1 MHRVIF
7 ATTLLAALVTL
18 SCNRQGIPEE
28 FNYKVKPEKLGVTRE
43 KISALDEILQGF
55 VDEEKVSCATAFIA
69 KGGNVVYE
77 KSFGYKDLENKVPA
91 RPDDIY
97 VLYSQT
103 KAIVAVALMTL
114 YEQGKFD
121 LDDPISKY
129 IPGFSNEVLTSVED
143 DGTYTTVPA
152 ERPVTV
158 GDLMCHSSGY
168 LAPLTNK
175 LNRIMTASGQR
186 PFVPRNTVGESVE
199 SNKTLPLGFQPG
211 TEWNYNFDMDVIA
224 YLVEILSG
232 KSLQEYLKETLFIP
246 LGMDFTAYY
255 FDDPSLKDRIVC
267 TYSKQ
272 DGKFVKSPMS
282 GIDRLFNGPKTY
294 AGGTFGL
301 YGPIQDYAKFC
312 QMLVNGGEFNHH
324 RILKQETVQ
333 LMLQNRLPE
342 VNSGGEGFRFGLGF
356 ELFTHPDKKKIA
368 PQMSDSC
375 FRWGG
380 AAGTEYLMDPENDLV
395 ILYYIS
401 MRGDTGTYPV
411 FLKAAY
417 DLFE

>member
-1 MHRVIF
+1 MKRVVYAIALF
-7 ATTLLAALVTL
+7 AATLAV
-18 SCNRQGIPEE
+18 SCNRSGIPEE
-28 FNYKVKPEKLGVTRE
+28 FNYKVKPAKLGVSSE
-43 KISALDEILQGF
+43 KIAALDDVLQGF
-55 VDEEKVSCATAFIA
+55 VDQEKVSCATAFIA

-77 KSFGYKDLENKVPA
+77 KSFGFKDLENKVPA
-91 RPDDIY
+91 SPDDIY

-114 YEQGKFD
+114 YEQGKFEI
-121 LDDPISKY
+121 DDPISKY
-129 IPGFSNEVLTSVED
+129 IPGFTDEVLTFVGD

-158 GDLMCHSSGY
+158 GHLMCHSSGY

-175 LNRIMTASGQR
+175 LNRILSASGER
-186 PFVPRNTVGESVE
+186 PFAPRTTVGASVE
-199 SNKTLPLGFQPG
+199 ANKTLPLGFQPG
-211 TEWNYNFDMDVIA
+211 TEWNYNYDMDVIA

-232 KSLQEYLKETLFIP
+232 KTLQEYLKEALFIP
-246 LGMDFTAYY
+246 LGMDYTAYY
-255 FDDPSLKDRIVC
+255 YDDASLKDRIVN

-272 DGKFVKSPMS
+272 DGKFVKFSMS
-282 GIDRLFNGPKTY
+282 SIDNLFNGPKTY

-312 QMLVNGGEFNHH
+312 QMLVNGGEFNNH
-324 RILKQETVQ
+324 RILMPETIQ

-342 VNSGGEGFRFGLGF
+342 VNGGGKGFRFGLGF
-356 ELFTHPDKKKIA
+356 ELFTHPDKEKIA

-401 MRGDTGTYPV
+401 MWGDTGTYPV

>member
-1 MHRVIF
+1 MKRFLYFI
-7 ATTLLAALVTL
+7 ALLAAMVTV

-28 FNYKVKPEKLGVTRE
+28 FNYKVKPAKLGVTDA
-43 KISALDEILQGF
+43 KIAALDDVLQGF
-55 VDEEKVSCATAFIA
+55 IDQEKVSCATAFIA

-77 KSFGYKDLENKVPA
+77 KSFGFKDMENKVPA

-114 YEQGKFD
+114 YEQGKIEI
-121 LDDPISKY
+121 DDPISKY
-129 IPGFSNEVLTSVED
+129 IPGFTDEVLTFVGD

-152 ERPVTV
+152 DRPVTV

-168 LAPLTNK
+168 LAPLSNK
-175 LNRIMTASGQR
+175 LNRIQTASGER
-186 PFVPRNTVGESVE
+186 TAAPRTTVGASVE
-199 SNKTLPLGFQPG
+199 ANKNLPLGFQPG

-232 KSLQEYLKETLFIP
+232 KTLQEYLKEALFTP
-246 LGMDFTAYY
+246 LGMDYTAYY
-255 FDDPSLKDRIVC
+255 FDDISLKERIVT

-272 DGKFVKSPMS
+272 DGKFVKSSMS
-282 GIDRLFNGPKTY
+282 NIDNLFNGPKTY

-312 QMLVNGGEFNHH
+312 RMLVNGGEFNHH
-324 RILKQETVQ
+324 RILKPETIQ
-333 LMLQNRLPE
+333 LMLRNRLPE
-342 VNSGGEGFRFGLGF
+342 VNSGGKGFRFGLGF
-356 ELFTHPDKKKIA
+356 ELFTHPDKEKIA
-368 PQMSDSC
+368 PQMSDSS

>member
-1 MHRVIF
+1 MKRVI
-7 ATTLLAALVTL
+7 LAAALLTAL
-18 SCNRQGIPEE
+18 FIPSCKRHDIPEE
-28 FNYKVKPEKLGVTRE
+28 FNYKVKPEKLGVSAE
-43 KISALDEILQGF
+43 KISSLDDILQGF
-55 VDEEKVSCATAFIA
+55 VEEGKVPCVTAFIA

-77 KSFGYKDLENKVPA
+77 KSFGFKDLENKVPA

-97 VLYSQT
+97 VLFSQT

-129 IPGFSNEVLTSVED
+129 IPGFSEQVLTSVGD
-143 DGTYTTVPA
+143 DGTYTVVPA
-152 ERPVTV
+152 ERPVSV
-158 GDLMCHSSGY
+158 GDLLCHSSGY

-175 LNRIMTASGQR
+175 LNRILGSSGQG
-186 PFVPRNTVGESVE
+186 PFAPRGTVGEGVE

-211 TEWNYNFDMDVIA
+211 TQWNYNFDMDVVA

-232 KSLQEYLKETLFIP
+232 KSLQEYLRETLFIP

-255 FDDPSLKDRIVC
+255 YDDPSLKDRFVC
-267 TYSKQ
+267 TYSKE
-272 DGKFVKSPMS
+272 DGKFVKSRMS
-282 GIDRLFNGPKTY
+282 GIDHLFDGPKTY

-301 YGPIQDYAKFC
+301 WGPIQDYAKFC
-312 QMLVNGGEFNHH
+312 QMLENGGEFNYH
-324 RILKQETVQ
+324 RILRSETVQ

-342 VNSGGEGFRFGLGF
+342 VNGGGEGFRFGLGF

-380 AAGTEYLMDPENDLV
+380 AAGTEYLIDPDNDLV

-401 MRGDTGTYPV
+401 VRGDTGTYPV

>member
-1 MHRVIF
+1 MKRAVYAI
-7 ATTLLAALVTL
+7 ALLAATFAV

-28 FNYKVKPEKLGVTRE
+28 FNYKVRPAKLGVSSE
-43 KISALDEILQGF
+43 KIAALDDVLQGF
-55 VDEEKVSCATAFIA
+55 VDQEKVSCATAFIA

-77 KSFGYKDLENKVPA
+77 KSFGFKDLENKVPA

-114 YEQGKFD
+114 YEQGKFEI
-121 LDDPISKY
+121 DDPISKY
-129 IPGFSNEVLTSVED
+129 IPGFTDEVLTFVGD

-158 GDLMCHSSGY
+158 GHLMCHSSGY

-175 LNRIMTASGQR
+175 LNRILSASGER
-186 PFVPRNTVGESVE
+186 PFAPRTTVGASVE
-199 SNKTLPLGFQPG
+199 ANKTLPLGFQPG
-211 TEWNYNFDMDVIA
+211 TEWNYNYDMDVIA

-232 KSLQEYLKETLFIP
+232 KTLQEYLKEALFIP
-246 LGMDFTAYY
+246 LGMDYTAYY
-255 FDDPSLKDRIVC
+255 FDDESLKERIVN

-272 DGKFVKSPMS
+272 DGKFVKFSMS
-282 GIDRLFNGPKTY
+282 SIDNLFNGPKTY

-312 QMLVNGGEFNHH
+312 QMLVNGGEFNNH
-324 RILKQETVQ
+324 RILKPETIQ

-342 VNSGGEGFRFGLGF
+342 VNSGGKGFRFGLGF
-356 ELFTHPDKKKIA
+356 ELFTHPDKEKIA

-401 MRGDTGTYPV
+401 MWGGTGTYPV

>member
-1 MHRVIF
+1 MKRVVYAI
-7 ATTLLAALVTL
+7 ALLAATFAV
-18 SCNRQGIPEE
+18 SCNRSGIPEE
-28 FNYKVKPEKLGVTRE
+28 FNYKVKPAKLGVSSE
-43 KISALDEILQGF
+43 KIAALDDVLQGF
-55 VDEEKVSCATAFIA
+55 VDQEKVSCATAFIA
-69 KGGNVVYE
+69 KGGNVIYE
-77 KSFGYKDLENKVPA
+77 KSFGFKDLENKVPA
-91 RPDDIY
+91 CPDDIY

-114 YEQGKFD
+114 YEQGKFEI
-121 LDDPISKY
+121 DDPISKY
-129 IPGFSNEVLTSVED
+129 IPGFTDEVLTFVGD

-158 GDLMCHSSGY
+158 GHLMCHSSGY

-175 LNRIMTASGQR
+175 LNRILSASGER
-186 PFVPRNTVGESVE
+186 PFAPRTTVGASVE
-199 SNKTLPLGFQPG
+199 ANKTLPLGFQPG
-211 TEWNYNFDMDVIA
+211 TEWNYNYDMDVIA

-232 KSLQEYLKETLFIP
+232 KTLQEYLKEALFIP
-246 LGMDFTAYY
+246 LGMDYTAYY
-255 FDDPSLKDRIVC
+255 FDDESLKERIVN

-272 DGKFVKSPMS
+272 DGKFVKFSMS
-282 GIDRLFNGPKTY
+282 SIDNLFNGPKTY

-312 QMLVNGGEFNHH
+312 QMLVNGGEFNNH
-324 RILKQETVQ
+324 RILKPETIQ

-342 VNSGGEGFRFGLGF
+342 VNSGGKGFRFGLGF
-356 ELFTHPDKKKIA
+356 ELFTHPDKEKIA

-401 MRGDTGTYPV
+401 MWGDTGTYPV

>member
-1 MHRVIF
+1 MKRVVYAI
-7 ATTLLAALVTL
+7 ALLAATFAV

-28 FNYKVKPEKLGVTRE
+28 FNYKVKPAKLGVSSE
-43 KISALDEILQGF
+43 KIAALDDVLQGF
-55 VDEEKVSCATAFIA
+55 VDQEKVSCATAFIA

-77 KSFGYKDLENKVPA
+77 KSFGFKDLENKVPA

-114 YEQGKFD
+114 YEQGKFEI
-121 LDDPISKY
+121 DDPISKY
-129 IPGFSNEVLTSVED
+129 IPGFTDEVLTFVGD

-152 ERPVTV
+152 DRPVTI
-158 GDLMCHSSGY
+158 GHLMCHSSGY

-175 LNRIMTASGQR
+175 LNRILSASGER
-186 PFVPRNTVGESVE
+186 PFAPRTTVGESVE
-199 SNKTLPLGFQPG
+199 ANKTLPLGFQPG

-232 KSLQEYLKETLFIP
+232 KTLQEYLKEALFIP
-246 LGMDFTAYY
+246 LGMDYTAYY
-255 FDDPSLKDRIVC
+255 FDDESLKDRIVN

-272 DGKFVKSPMS
+272 DGKFVKSSMS
-282 GIDRLFNGPKTY
+282 SIDNLFKGPKTY

-312 QMLVNGGEFNHH
+312 QMLVNGGEFNNH
-324 RILKQETVQ
+324 RILKPETIQ

-342 VNSGGEGFRFGLGF
+342 VNSGGKGFRFGLGF
-356 ELFTHPDKKKIA
+356 ELFTHPDKEKIA

>member
-1 MHRVIF
+1 MKRVVYAI
-7 ATTLLAALVTL
+7 ALLAATL
-18 SCNRQGIPEE
+18 AVSCNRSGIPEE
-28 FNYKVKPEKLGVTRE
+28 FNYKVKPAKLGVSSE
-43 KISALDEILQGF
+43 KIAALDNVLQGF
-55 VDEEKVSCATAFIA
+55 VDQEKVSCATAFIA

-77 KSFGYKDLENKVPA
+77 KSFGFKDLENKVPA

-114 YEQGKFD
+114 YEQGKFEI
-121 LDDPISKY
+121 DDPISKY
-129 IPGFSNEVLTSVED
+129 IPGFTDEVLTFVGD

-152 ERPVTV
+152 DRPVTI
-158 GDLMCHSSGY
+158 GHLMCHSSGY

-175 LNRIMTASGQR
+175 LNRILSASGER
-186 PFVPRNTVGESVE
+186 PFAPRTTVGESVE
-199 SNKTLPLGFQPG
+199 ANKTLPLGFQPG

-232 KSLQEYLKETLFIP
+232 KTLQEYLKEALFIP
-246 LGMDFTAYY
+246 LGMDYTAYY
-255 FDDPSLKDRIVC
+255 FDDESLKDRIVN

-272 DGKFVKSPMS
+272 DGKFVKSSMS
-282 GIDRLFNGPKTY
+282 SIDNLFKGPKTY

-312 QMLVNGGEFNHH
+312 QMLVNGGEFNNH
-324 RILKQETVQ
+324 RILKPETIQ

-342 VNSGGEGFRFGLGF
+342 VNSGGKGFRFGLGF
-356 ELFTHPDKKKIA
+356 ELFTHPDKEKIA

>member
-1 MHRVIF
+1 MKRVVYAIALF
-7 ATTLLAALVTL
+7 AATLAV
-18 SCNRQGIPEE
+18 SCNRSGIPEE
-28 FNYKVKPEKLGVTRE
+28 FNYKVKPAKLGVSSE
-43 KISALDEILQGF
+43 KIAALDDVLQGF
-55 VDEEKVSCATAFIA
+55 VDQEKVSCATAFIA

-77 KSFGYKDLENKVPA
+77 KSFGFKDLENKVPA
-91 RPDDIY
+91 SPDDIY

-114 YEQGKFD
+114 YEQGKFEI
-121 LDDPISKY
+121 DDPISKY
-129 IPGFSNEVLTSVED
+129 IPGFTDEVLTFVGD

-152 ERPVTV
+152 DRPVTI
-158 GDLMCHSSGY
+158 GHLMCHSSGY

-175 LNRIMTASGQR
+175 LNRILSASGER
-186 PFVPRNTVGESVE
+186 PFAPRTTVGESVE
-199 SNKTLPLGFQPG
+199 ANKTLPLGFQPG
-211 TEWNYNFDMDVIA
+211 TEWNYNYDMDVIA

-232 KSLQEYLKETLFIP
+232 KTLQEYLKEALFIP
-246 LGMDFTAYY
+246 LGMDYTAYY
-255 FDDPSLKDRIVC
+255 FDDESLKERIVN

-272 DGKFVKSPMS
+272 DGKFVKFSMS
-282 GIDRLFNGPKTY
+282 SIDNLFNGPKTY

-312 QMLVNGGEFNHH
+312 QMLVNGGEFNNH
-324 RILKQETVQ
+324 RILKPETIQ

-342 VNSGGEGFRFGLGF
+342 VNSGGKGFRFGLGF
-356 ELFTHPDKKKIA
+356 ELFTHPDKEKIA

-401 MRGDTGTYPV
+401 MWGDTGTYPV

>member
-1 MHRVIF
+1 MNRFILVT
-7 ATTLLAALVTL
+7 ALLAALFTL
-18 SCNRQGIPEE
+18 SCNRQEIPEE
-28 FNYKVKPEKLGVTRE
+28 FNYNVKTEKLGVSGE
-43 KISALDEILQGF
+43 KITALDEILQGF
-55 VDEEKVSCATAFIA
+55 VDQEKVSCVTAFIA

-77 KSFGYKDLENKVPA
+77 KSFGFKDLDNKVPA

-97 VLYSQT
+97 VLFSQT

-114 YEQGKFD
+114 YEEGKFD

-129 IPGFSNEVLTSVED
+129 IPGFSDEVLTSVGD
-143 DGTYTTVPA
+143 DGTYTSVPA
-152 ERPVTV
+152 VRPVSV
-158 GDLMCHSSGY
+158 GDLLCHSSGY

-175 LNRIMTASGQR
+175 LNRILSASGKR
-186 PFVPRNTVGESVE
+186 PSVPRTTVGEAVE

-211 TEWNYNFDMDVIA
+211 TEWNYNYDMDVIA

-246 LGMDFTAYY
+246 LGMDYTAYY
-255 FDDPSLKDRIVC
+255 FDDPSLKERIVR
-267 TYSKQ
+267 TYSLK
-272 DGKFVKSPMS
+272 DGKLVKSPMS
-282 GIDRLFNGPKTY
+282 GIDQLFNGPKTY

-312 QMLVNGGEFNHH
+312 QMLINGGEFNHQ
-324 RILKQETVQ
+324 RILKPETVQ
-333 LMLQNRLPE
+333 LMLQNRLPD

-401 MRGDTGTYPV
+401 IWGDTGTYPV